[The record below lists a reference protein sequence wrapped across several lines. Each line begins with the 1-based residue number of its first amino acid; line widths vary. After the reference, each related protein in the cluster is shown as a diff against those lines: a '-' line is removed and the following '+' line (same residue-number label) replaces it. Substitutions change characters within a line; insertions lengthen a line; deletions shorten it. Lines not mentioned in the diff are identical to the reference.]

1 MKRKTKIDYILL
13 ITVLGLAAFGLV
25 MIASASAIRSYEV
38 TDGVSNNFFLYQ
50 QSISL
55 FFGVLALVFCTLLN
69 YRFWQ
74 KYSFWFL
81 LFAIALLVS
90 VWIPGLASPLN
101 NSHRWISIGSIF
113 FQPSEV
119 AKLLF
124 VIFIAH
130 FLSSKGKIIQT
141 FWGGFVPFIFLLI
154 LIPGLVIIQPD
165 LGTAAIFIFVGIAMF
180 YVAGARISQ
189 ILALVPIG
197 IAGIWLAVK
206 TAPYRLGRIIAF
218 FNPSQDELGI
228 AYHSRQALIAIGS
241 GGLWGLGFGNSIQ
254 KYNYLPDPMSDS
266 IFAVIAEEMGFI
278 RTAIIFSILVFF
290 VWRAYQISK
299 KAPDDFSKLLA
310 LGITT
315 WFATQIIVN
324 IAAMLGALP
333 LTGIPLP
340 FISYGGTALIVNL
353 AAVGILLNISK
364 ESSYND
370 AH

>member
-13 ITVLGLAAFGLV
+13 LTVLGLTAFGLV
-25 MIASASAIRSYEV
+25 MIGSASAIRSYEV
-38 TDGVSNNFFLYQ
+38 TDGVTNNFFLYQ
-50 QSISL
+50 QGISL
-55 FFGVLALVFCTLLN
+55 FFGIIALVFCTLLN

-74 KYSFWFL
+74 KYSFWFFL
-81 LFAIALLVS
+81 LTILLLVS
-90 VWIPGLASPLN
+90 VFIPGLASPLN
-101 NSHRWISIGSIF
+101 NSYRWVSIGSIF
-113 FQPSEV
+113 FQPSEI

-124 VIFIAH
+124 IVYAAH
-130 FLSSKGKIIQT
+130 FLSSKGKFIQG
-141 FWGGFVPFIFLLI
+141 FWGGFLPFTLLLI
-154 LIPGLVIIQPD
+154 LVSGLVIIQPD
-165 LGTAAIFIFVGIAMF
+165 LGTAVIFIFVGIAMF
-180 YVAGARISQ
+180 CVAGARLSQ
-189 ILALVPIG
+189 ILALIPIG
-197 IAGIWLAVK
+197 IAGVWLAIK
-206 TAPYRLGRIIAF
+206 AAPYRLARLVAF

-278 RTAIIFSILVFF
+278 RTAIILLVLGFF
-290 VWRAYQISK
+290 IWRAYQISK

-315 WFATQIIVN
+315 WFAIQILIN

-340 FISYGGTALIVNL
+340 FISYGGSALIVNL

-364 ESSYND
+364 ASHDTY
-370 AH
+370 

>member
-13 ITVLGLAAFGLV
+13 LTVLGLVAFGLV

-38 TDGVSNNFFLYQ
+38 TDGATNNFFLYQ
-50 QSISL
+50 QGVSL
-55 FFGVLALVFCTLLN
+55 FFGIIALVFCTLLN
-69 YRFWQ
+69 YKFWQ
-74 KYSFWFL
+74 KYSFWFFL
-81 LFAIALLVS
+81 LMIVLLVS
-90 VWIPGLASPLN
+90 VYIPGLASPLN
-101 NSHRWISIGSIF
+101 NSSRWVSIGSVF

-124 VIFIAH
+124 IVYIAH
-130 FLSSKGKIIQT
+130 FLSSKGNVIQS
-141 FWGGFVPFIFLLI
+141 FWSGFIPFVSLLI
-154 LIPGLVIIQPD
+154 LVSGSVIIQPD
-165 LGTAAIFIFVGIAMF
+165 LGTAVIFILVGIAMF
-180 YVAGARISQ
+180 YVAGARISH
-189 ILALVPIG
+189 ILTLIPIG
-197 IAGIWLAVK
+197 VAGIWLAIK
-206 TAPYRLGRIIAF
+206 AAPYRLERLIAF
-218 FNPSQDELGI
+218 FNPNQDKLDI

-278 RTAIIFSILVFF
+278 RTSVILLALGFF
-290 VWRAYQISK
+290 VWRAYQISQ

-315 WFATQIIVN
+315 WFATQILVN

-340 FISYGGTALIVNL
+340 FISYGGSALIVNL

-364 ESSYND
+364 ASYD
-370 AH
+370 THQ